1 MSTPLILEGA
11 CWKFGHN
18 IPTDMIT
25 PTAYVMRGM
34 GEMVKLHPK
43 RLRRPESAP

>member
-1 MSTPLILEGA
+1 MSDPLILEGN

-34 GEMVKLHPK
+34 AE
-43 RLRRPESAP
+43 LRKQVLENSNPEFPQ

>member
-1 MSTPLILEGA
+1 MTAMLFEGN

-25 PTAYVMRGM
+25 PTHVIMKG
-34 GEMVKLHPK
+34 
-43 RLRRPESAP
+43 